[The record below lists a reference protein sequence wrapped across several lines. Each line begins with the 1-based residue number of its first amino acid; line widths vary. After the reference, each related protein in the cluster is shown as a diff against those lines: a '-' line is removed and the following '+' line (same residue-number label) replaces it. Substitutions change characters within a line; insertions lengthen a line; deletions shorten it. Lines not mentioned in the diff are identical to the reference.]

1 MRKTIAILSM
11 AAAAFAAIVLPVA
24 SAEAAGPALTCNIS
38 PGNGQFQSFCENSV
52 ASHTYTIEWL
62 VQDVTGSASYTWT
75 HPGTALFGCTST
87 SDDCAI
93 SVSGAGRTFTAT
105 VVVTQGSTHTTL
117 SLSAD
122 IEPVCSG
129 PTGPVFC

>member
-11 AAAAFAAIVLPVA
+11 AAAAFATTVLPVA
-24 SAEAAGPALTCNIS
+24 SAEAAGPTLTCNVS
-38 PGNGQFQSFCENSV
+38 PGNGLFQSFCENAV

-62 VQDVTGSASYTWT
+62 VQGVTGSASYTWT
-75 HPGTALFGCTST
+75 HPNSALFGCTST

-93 SVSGAGRTFTAT
+93 SVGGTGRTWKAT

-122 IEPVCSG
+122 IEPVCAG
-129 PTGPVFC
+129 PSGPVFC